1 MGLMSCVPFLKA
13 TRLPPAMY
21 CEIAAGACPEARRL
35 ITPRSREQMEV
46 GTGTSATSRRCWMR
60 RPVGPAA
67 EALGKDQRIDST
79 LKSGGKIGEVNGRG
93 G

>member
-67 EALGKDQRIDST
+67 EALGKDRRIDST
-79 LKSGGKIGEVNGRG
+79 LKSGGKIGEVNERG